1 MKDLVAASSESVP
14 CDDTVTSTSTSS
26 EIKINGSLDKLPS
39 ETPQHEA
46 IEKLNN
52 GCHINSPSHLL
63 SPSPSD
69 IDTPVISNNQTETV
83 ELKSNTNLDLP
94 NGLLN
99 GDIAHVEPEEKSVS
113 LECIKEEEE
122 SPDSTKEEPS
132 STFCETEPEA
142 AKQCD
147 VIINPVSEQ
156 VINVNVKTEVVE
168 EVQPDISCQE
178 TNVPNV
184 EQKEDTQVKPD
195 SEDKKSTH
203 ENKHKRSHEDDR
215 AHSTHR
221 DSGIPSKKE
230 RHESNDSKEKNESHD
245 SKRKSSSHHHSS
257 SSRSR
262 HSHSSSSH
270 HRSRPPPT
278 PYCATCIKERLN
290 IAGMTIQCHR
300 PGCSHTVGVEC
311 AGYKSEQSLAT
322 APCAHSGVEYL
333 KYGHLMRCEI
343 YPNGGATVIHME
355 QEQIEHLSKREMDEL
370 VDEYFKVVFKEDEN
384 GHAFNV
390 MGIVHNAA
398 SYLPDL
404 LDYMAEHYPNLTVK
418 NAVLGKSSDIET
430 TTFGDYREQVVRT
443 YSSGTF
449 RYGPLNS
456 VSVVGTANEEVG
468 GYFPDFLS
476 RLEQNPF
483 LQKTMPWGPLAAA
496 KMKTP
501 MESNDGPILWIRP
514 GEQMVPT
521 AEMTKSSAKTRRRPL
536 INELNNLQLL
546 PRLTEAREYM
556 FEDRTRAHA
565 DHVGQAVE
573 RITTAAVGVLKSI
586 HAGHDPGVNRVTKDV
601 VAFFAGDFT
610 DLVYKLHIDLHE
622 PPASQC
628 VQWIEDAKLNQ
639 LRREGF
645 RFARIQL
652 RDNDIYFLPRN
663 VIHQFRTVS
672 AVTSVAW
679 HVRLKQYY
687 DDPDAY
693 IHTRTVSQ
701 LSSRH
706 VYREKGKIDLL
717 NGTPSKVNGT
727 PSKVNGT
734 PYKRDHKDSTSSNK
748 DKHSQSA
755 TKRKHDDEEI
765 KSAKKIKNQ
774 DEVRVQEAEKKHGE
788 RSSSKSR
795 GSSRDEH
802 REKKEQKEDRK
813 DKDGHRDKEDHREKH
828 RDERK
833 DKEKDGHKD
842 RDRERDKERD
852 RERDKERDR
861 KRDKERDRERDKT
874 RDREKDKERERDKDR
889 SQPHSDKHKDREHS
903 DRDRERSKHKSSSSS
918 HSHHSDKSKQSS
930 NHTPRKYST
939 ESNNSSQSKP
949 TESKDKCHQSSPKEK
964 ESERKP
970 LTESEDKKEAPLKED
985 ETSGENPLPP
995 SAEKPPASGEKITND
1010 ENAAMKGGNSE
1021 KKLSSVK
1028 ENKLKDP
1035 SVAKKQHVT
1044 KSLFQ
1049 SPVKNENKT
1058 PSKKEKL
1065 QSTSVNI
1072 LDQIMADMDKTKSDI
1087 Y

>member
-14 CDDTVTSTSTSS
+14 CDDTVTSTSTTS
-26 EIKINGSLDKLPS
+26 EIKINGSLDKLPT
-39 ETPQHEA
+39 ETPLQHEA

-52 GCHINSPSHLL
+52 GCHLNSPSHLL

-69 IDTPVISNNQTETV
+69 IIDTPVISNNQTETV
-83 ELKSNTNLDLP
+83 EHKSNANLDLP

-99 GDIAHVEPEEKSVS
+99 GDIAHVEPEDRIVA
-113 LECIKEEEE
+113 LECINEEEE

-132 STFCETEPEA
+132 STFCETEPEPVVE
-142 AKQCD
+142 QCE
-147 VIINPVSEQ
+147 VIVNTESEQ
-156 VINVNVKTEVVE
+156 VTNADVKTEVVE
-168 EVQPDISCQE
+168 EAKPDDSSQE
-178 TNVPNV
+178 CNVPNV
-184 EQKEDTQVKPD
+184 EQKEDTQLKSD
-195 SEDKKSTH
+195 SEDKKNSH
-203 ENKHKRSHEDDR
+203 ENKQKRTHEDDQS
-215 AHSTHR
+215 HSSQR

-230 RHESNDSKEKNESHD
+230 RHESQD

-257 SSRSR
+257 SSKSR

-278 PYCATCIKERLN
+278 PYCATCIKEQLN

-311 AGYKSEQSLAT
+311 SGYKSEQSLAT

-355 QEQIEHLSKREMDEL
+355 QEQIDHLSKREMDEL

-404 LDYMAEHYPNLTVK
+404 LDYMAEYYPNLTVK

-430 TTFGDYREQVVRT
+430 TTFGEYREQVVRT

-468 GYFPDFLS
+468 GYFPDFLA

-717 NGTPSKVNGT
+717 NGTGTPSKVNGT
-727 PSKVNGT
+727 PSKVNGS
-734 PYKRDHKDSTSSNK
+734 PYKRDHKDSTSNNK
-748 DKHSQSA
+748 DKLSQSA
-755 TKRKHDDEEI
+755 TKRKHEDED
-765 KSAKKIKNQ
+765 KLSAKKIKSQ
-774 DEVRVQEAEKKHGE
+774 DEVRVQEGGE
-788 RSSSKSR
+788 PSSSKSR
-795 GSSRDEH
+795 GSGSSSREEH
-802 REKKEQKEDRK
+802 REKKEDKKEK
-813 DKDGHRDKEDHREKH
+813 DREKH
-828 RDERK
+828 KEER
-833 DKEKDGHKD
+833 KD

-861 KRDKERDRERDKT
+861 KRDKERDRERDKD
-874 RDREKDKERERDKDR
+874 RDREKDKERSRA
-889 SQPHSDKHKDREHS
+889 HSEKHKDREHS
-903 DRDRERSKHKSSSSS
+903 DRDKERERSKHKSSSSS
-918 HSHHSDKSKQSS
+918 HSHHSDKSKPSSSSSSSS

-939 ESNNSSQSKP
+939 ESNNSSHLKP
-949 TESKDKCHQSSPKEK
+949 TENKEKPHQSSQKDK

-970 LTESEDKKEAPLKED
+970 APESKDEKED
-985 ETSGENPLPP
+985 DNLTKNVSTSV
-995 SAEKPPASGEKITND
+995 EKPADCETD
-1010 ENAAMKGGNSE
+1010 ENAAIKGGNSE
-1021 KKLSSVK
+1021 KKMSSVK

-1035 SVAKKQHVT
+1035 SVVKKQNVT

-1049 SPVKNENKT
+1049 SPVKDENKT

-1065 QSTSVNI
+1065 QSTPVNI
-1072 LDQIMADMDKTKSDI
+1072 LDQIMADMDKKKISDI